1 MTTDSSSP
9 LVQVRPLSPNVGAEV
24 SGLDLRQ
31 PLDAAVQRQ
40 LYDAL
45 MQHLV
50 LFFRGQDIAPRDQV
64 AFARGFGRL
73 DVHGRAAFE
82 DVEGIPE
89 LSSLE
94 NDAQR
99 PPNIDHYHTDGIFGP
114 TPEFASLLRAVDVPD
129 LGGDTIFVSQY
140 ATYDALSDGL
150 KRYLEDKVAV
160 NDFMKLHGS
169 PQKARSWERH
179 GAEMEQARR
188 SNPPVRHP
196 MVKTHPVTGRK
207 HLYLSES
214 FTTAI
219 LDVPKVESDEILAL
233 LFRHC
238 ARPEFQYR
246 FSWEKDS
253 MALWDNRAT
262 LHYAVAD
269 YWPKERHMHRL
280 TIRTDGLGVGDDGPR
295 VSA

>member
-1 MTTDSSSP
+1 MTTSVSSS
-9 LVQVRPLSPNVGAEV
+9 LVQIRRLSLNVGAEV

-31 PLDAAVQRQ
+31 PLDAAVRRQ

-50 LFFRGQDIAPRDQV
+50 LFFRDQDITPQDQV
-64 AFARGFGRL
+64 AFARGFGTL
-73 DVHGRAAFE
+73 DMKGRAAFE
-82 DVEGIPE
+82 KVEGLSE

-114 TPEFASLLRAVDVPD
+114 TPEFASLLRAIEVPD

-140 ATYDALSDGL
+140 ATYDALSDGM
-150 KRYLEDKVAV
+150 KQYLEGKVAV

-169 PQKARSWERH
+169 PQKAGNWERH
-179 GAEMEQARR
+179 GPEMEQNRQQY
-188 SNPPVRHP
+188 PPVRHP
-196 MVKTHPVTGRK
+196 IVKTHPVTGRK

-214 FTTAI
+214 FTTAV
-219 LDVPKVESDEILAL
+219 LGVPKVESDGILAL

-246 FSWEKDS
+246 FSWRKNS
-253 MALWDNRAT
+253 MAFWDNRAA

-269 YWPKERHMHRL
+269 YWPKSRHMHRL
-280 TIRTDGLGVGDDGPR
+280 TVRTDGMSNADEV
-295 VSA
+295 